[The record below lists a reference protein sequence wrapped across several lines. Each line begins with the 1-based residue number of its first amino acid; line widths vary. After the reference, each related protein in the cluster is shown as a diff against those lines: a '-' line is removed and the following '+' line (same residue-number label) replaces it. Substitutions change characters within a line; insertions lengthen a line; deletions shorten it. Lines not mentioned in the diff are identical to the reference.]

1 MVVTPLSTRFHLYVK
16 SYVLR
21 RKSSVDS
28 SQYCTFTLYSFFPRS
43 SHVAVHHKNENFA
56 ASNAIHLIVVA
67 GHSVLIGNSDNVMD
81 ENSWHLLEYQRGQ
94 GLPEAI
100 VAHIAAGIAEA
111 SRDPLSLLV
120 FSGGETRGDGT
131 APYSESSSYFR
142 VADAL
147 GLWVHEAGN
156 TSDASNARARAV
168 TEEFATDSL
177 ENM

>member
-1 MVVTPLSTRFHLYVK
+1 
-16 SYVLR
+16 
-21 RKSSVDS
+21 
-28 SQYCTFTLYSFFPRS
+28 LYSFSPFTPCRF
-43 SHVAVHHKNENFA
+43 HHKNENFA

-100 VAHIAAGIAEA
+100 VAHIAAGITEA

-156 TSDASNARARAV
+156 SEASNARARAV
-168 TEEFATDSL
+168 TEEFATDSF

>member
-1 MVVTPLSTRFHLYVK
+1 M
-16 SYVLR
+16 
-21 RKSSVDS
+21 
-28 SQYCTFTLYSFFPRS
+28 
-43 SHVAVHHKNENFA
+43 
-56 ASNAIHLIVVA
+56 VA

-81 ENSWHLLEYQRGQ
+81 ESAWHLLDYQRGQ

-100 VAHIAAGIAEA
+100 VAHIVAGISEA

-142 VADAL
+142 AADAL
-147 GLWVHEAGN
+147 GLWVNEAENSG
-156 TSDASNARARAV
+156 TSDTEIASNARARTV
-168 TEEFATDSL
+168 TEEFATDSF